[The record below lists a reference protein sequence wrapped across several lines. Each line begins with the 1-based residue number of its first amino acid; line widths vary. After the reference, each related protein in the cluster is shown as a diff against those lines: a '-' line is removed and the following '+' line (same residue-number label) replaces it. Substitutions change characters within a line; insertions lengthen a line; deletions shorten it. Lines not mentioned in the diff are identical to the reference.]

1 MKTLEVVF
9 EPDTNDGVYAI
20 SLVENPAIEVN
31 FIALK
36 EGEKMQFSILEEEKR
51 LLMGAVLVPD
61 KKILRVDA
69 SGEPFWVVFK
79 SETIRQAM
87 EFFYK
92 NGHQSNSTLEHDYK
106 MQLDNVT
113 FVESWI
119 KEDEIHDKS
128 VKYGFSEP
136 VGTWFS
142 VMKVDN
148 DEVWQKVK
156 AGEVQGFSIDGI
168 FNFKNADMDF
178 QKIVDAIKDGF
189 SSIAAKAPEATEEV
203 VEKEE
208 EVKLEEVKLEEEVEE
223 TESETKDEP
232 KDLEEMVKAL
242 AVEVAKEM
250 EKMKAELMLEIEKLK
265 PSEKEE
271 EKEEKVEMK
280 KVTKPNPEVKGDEPK
295 DFKSK
300 MLNKLNQL

>member
-9 EPDTNDGVYAI
+9 NPESAEGVYAI

-31 FIALK
+31 FIALS
-36 EGEKMQFSILEEEKR
+36 EGEKVQLSILEEEKR
-51 LLMGAVLVPD
+51 LLIGAVLVPD

-69 SGEPFWVVFK
+69 AGEPFWVVFK

-87 EFFYK
+87 EYFYK
-92 NGHQSNSTLEHDYK
+92 NGNQSNSTLEHDHQL
-106 MQLDNVT
+106 QLDNVT

-119 KEDEIHDKS
+119 KEDLVHDKS

-136 VGTWFS
+136 IGTWFS

-148 DEVWQKVK
+148 DEVWNKVK

-168 FNFKNADMDF
+168 FNFKNLDMELS
-178 QKIVDAIKDGF
+178 KIVDAIKEGF
-189 SSIAAKAPEATEEV
+189 QSLTMAKEEAAKDAV
-203 VEKEE
+203 D
-208 EVKLEEVKLEEEVEE
+208 VKLEEEEVTE
-223 TESETKDEP
+223 TETETKEEG

-242 AVEVAKEM
+242 AVEIAKEM
-250 EKMKAELMLEIEKLK
+250 EKMKAELMLEIDKLK
-265 PSEKEE
+265 PADKEE
-271 EKEEKVEMK
+271 EEEKVEMK
-280 KVTKPNPEVKGDEPK
+280 KATKPNPEVKGDEPK

-300 MLNKLNQL
+300 MLNKLNQM

>member
-9 EPDTNDGVYAI
+9 NPDTTDGVYAI
-20 SLVENPAIEVN
+20 SLVENPAIESN
-31 FIALK
+31 FVALN
-36 EGEKMQFSILEEEKR
+36 EGEKIQFSILEEDKR

-92 NGHQSNSTLEHDYK
+92 NGNQSNSTLEHNHQ
-106 MQLDNVT
+106 MQLNDVT

-119 KEDEIHDKS
+119 KEDLVHDKS

-148 DEVWQKVK
+148 PDVWQKVK
-156 AGEVQGFSIDGI
+156 AGEVNGFSIDGI
-168 FNFKNADMDF
+168 FNFKNVDMELS
-178 QKIVDAIKDGF
+178 KIVDAIKEGF
-189 SSIAAKAPEATEEV
+189 QSLTMAKEETAEVVAEQAVEETVVEVAPEV
-203 VEKEE
+203 VEETPAPVAEE
-208 EVKLEEVKLEEEVEE
+208 PIGFDQL
-223 TESETKDEP
+223 
-232 KDLEEMVKAL
+232 
-242 AVEVAKEM
+242 AKELAIEM
-250 EKMKAELMLEIEKLK
+250 GKEIEKVKVELRAEIEKLK
-265 PSEKEE
+265 PVQEE
-271 EKEEKVEMK
+271 VKLSKA
-280 KVTKPNPEVKGDEPK
+280 TKPNPEVKGDEPT

>member
-61 KKILRVDA
+61 KKILRIDA

-87 EFFYK
+87 EYFYK
-92 NGHQSNSTLEHDYK
+92 NGNQSNSTLEHDYK

-119 KEDEIHDKS
+119 KEDEVHDKS
-128 VKYGFSEP
+128 VKYGFNEP
-136 VGTWFS
+136 IGTWFS

-189 SSIAAKAPEATEEV
+189 SSIAAKAPETTEEV
-203 VEKEE
+203 AKEE

-223 TESETKDEP
+223 TEAKEES

-242 AVEVAKEM
+242 AVEIAKEM

-265 PSEKEE
+265 PAEKEE

>member
-9 EPDTNDGVYAI
+9 NPDTTDGVYAI

-31 FIALK
+31 FIALN
-36 EGEKMQFSILEEEKR
+36 EGEKIQFSILEEDKR

-92 NGHQSNSTLEHDYK
+92 NGNQSNSTLEHNHQ
-106 MQLDNVT
+106 MQLNDVT

-119 KEDEIHDKS
+119 KEDLIHDKS

-148 DEVWQKVK
+148 PDVWQKVK
-156 AGEVQGFSIDGI
+156 AGEVNGFSIDGI
-168 FNFKNADMDF
+168 FNFKNVDMELS
-178 QKIVDAIKDGF
+178 KIVDAIKEGF
-189 SSIAAKAPEATEEV
+189 QSLTMAKEETAEV
-203 VEKEE
+203 VAEQA
-208 EVKLEEVKLEEEVEE
+208 VEE
-223 TESETKDEP
+223 T
-232 KDLEEMVKAL
+232 V
-242 AVEVAKEM
+242 VEVAPEVVTETAPVAEEPIGFDQLAKELAIEM
-250 EKMKAELMLEIEKLK
+250 GKQIEKVKVELRAEIEKLK
-265 PSEKEE
+265 PAQEE
-271 EKEEKVEMK
+271 VKLSKA
-280 KVTKPNPEVKGDEPK
+280 TKPKPEVKGDEPT

>member
-9 EPDTNDGVYAI
+9 NPDTTDGVYAI

-31 FIALK
+31 FIALN
-36 EGEKMQFSILEEEKR
+36 EGEKVQFSILEEDKR

-92 NGHQSNSTLEHDYK
+92 NGNQSNSTLEHNHQ
-106 MQLDNVT
+106 MQLNDVT

-119 KEDEIHDKS
+119 KEDLVHDKS

-148 DEVWQKVK
+148 PEVWQKVK
-156 AGEVQGFSIDGI
+156 AGEVNGFSIDGI
-168 FNFKNADMDF
+168 FNFKNVDMELS
-178 QKIVDAIKDGF
+178 KIVDAIKEGF
-189 SSIAAKAPEATEEV
+189 QSLTMAKEEPAEV
-203 VEKEE
+203 VAEQA
-208 EVKLEEVKLEEEVEE
+208 VEE
-223 TESETKDEP
+223 T
-232 KDLEEMVKAL
+232 V
-242 AVEVAKEM
+242 VEVAPEVVIETAPVAEEPIGFDQLAKELAIEM
-250 EKMKAELMLEIEKLK
+250 GKQIEKVKVELRAEIEKLK
-265 PSEKEE
+265 PAEKEE
-271 EKEEKVEMK
+271 EEKVEMK
-280 KVTKPNPEVKGDEPK
+280 KATKPNPEVKGEEPK

>member
-9 EPDTNDGVYAI
+9 NPDTTDGVYAI

-92 NGHQSNSTLEHDYK
+92 NGNQSNSTLEHNYQ
-106 MQLDNVT
+106 MQLNDVT

-119 KEDEIHDKS
+119 KEDLVHDKS

-148 DEVWQKVK
+148 PDVWQKVK
-156 AGEVQGFSIDGI
+156 AGEVNGFSIDGI
-168 FNFKNADMDF
+168 FNFKNVDMELS
-178 QKIVDAIKDGF
+178 KIVDAIKEGF
-189 SSIAAKAPEATEEV
+189 QSLTMAKEETAEV
-203 VEKEE
+203 VTEQA
-208 EVKLEEVKLEEEVEE
+208 VEE
-223 TESETKDEP
+223 T
-232 KDLEEMVKAL
+232 V
-242 AVEVAKEM
+242 VEVAPEVVTETAPVAEEPIGFDQLAKELAIEM
-250 EKMKAELMLEIEKLK
+250 GKQIEKVKVELRAEIEKLK
-265 PSEKEE
+265 PAQEE
-271 EKEEKVEMK
+271 VKLSKA
-280 KVTKPNPEVKGDEPK
+280 TKPNPEVKGDEPK

>member
-9 EPDTNDGVYAI
+9 NPDTTDGVYAI

-31 FIALK
+31 FIALN
-36 EGEKMQFSILEEEKR
+36 EGEKVQFSILEEDKR

-92 NGHQSNSTLEHDYK
+92 NGNQSNSTLEHNHQ
-106 MQLDNVT
+106 MQLNDVT

-119 KEDEIHDKS
+119 KEDLVHDKS

-148 DEVWQKVK
+148 PEVWQKVK
-156 AGEVQGFSIDGI
+156 AGEVNGFSIDGI
-168 FNFKNADMDF
+168 FNFKNVDMELS
-178 QKIVDAIKDGF
+178 KIVDAIKEGF
-189 SSIAAKAPEATEEV
+189 QSLTMAKEEPAEV
-203 VEKEE
+203 VAEQA
-208 EVKLEEVKLEEEVEE
+208 VEE
-223 TESETKDEP
+223 T
-232 KDLEEMVKAL
+232 V
-242 AVEVAKEM
+242 VEVAPEVVIETAPVAEEPIGFDQLAKELAIEM
-250 EKMKAELMLEIEKLK
+250 GKQIEKVKVELRAEIEKLK
-265 PSEKEE
+265 PAEE
-271 EKEEKVEMK
+271 EVKLSKA
-280 KVTKPNPEVKGDEPK
+280 TKPNPEVKGEDPK

>member
-9 EPDTNDGVYAI
+9 NPDTTDGVYAI

-31 FIALK
+31 FIALN
-36 EGEKMQFSILEEEKR
+36 EGEKIQFSILEEDKR

-92 NGHQSNSTLEHDYK
+92 NGNQSNSTLEHNHQ
-106 MQLDNVT
+106 MQLNDVT

-119 KEDEIHDKS
+119 KEDLIHDKS

-148 DEVWQKVK
+148 PDVWQKVK
-156 AGEVQGFSIDGI
+156 AGEVNGFSIDGI
-168 FNFKNADMDF
+168 FNFKNVDMELS
-178 QKIVDAIKDGF
+178 KIVDAIKEGF
-189 SSIAAKAPEATEEV
+189 QSLTMAKEETAEV
-203 VEKEE
+203 VAEQA
-208 EVKLEEVKLEEEVEE
+208 VEE
-223 TESETKDEP
+223 T
-232 KDLEEMVKAL
+232 V
-242 AVEVAKEM
+242 VEVAPEVVTETAPVAEEPIGFDQLAKELAIEM
-250 EKMKAELMLEIEKLK
+250 GKQIEKVKVELRAEIEKLK
-265 PSEKEE
+265 PAQEE
-271 EKEEKVEMK
+271 VKLSKA
-280 KVTKPNPEVKGDEPK
+280 TKPNPEVKGDEPT

>member
-1 MKTLEVVF
+1 MNMKTLEVVF
-9 EPDTNDGVYAI
+9 NPDTTDGVYAI

-31 FIALK
+31 FIALN

-92 NGHQSNSTLEHDYK
+92 NGNQSNSTLEHNHQ
-106 MQLDNVT
+106 MQLNDVT

-119 KEDEIHDKS
+119 KEDLVHDKS

-148 DEVWQKVK
+148 PEVWQKVK
-156 AGEVQGFSIDGI
+156 AGEVNGFSIDGI
-168 FNFKNADMDF
+168 FNFKNVDMELS
-178 QKIVDAIKDGF
+178 KIVDAIKEGF
-189 SSIAAKAPEATEEV
+189 QSLTMAKEETAEVVTEQAVEETVVGVAPEV
-203 VEKEE
+203 VEETPAPVAEKPLNFE
-208 EVKLEEVKLEEEVEE
+208 KL
-223 TESETKDEP
+223 
-232 KDLEEMVKAL
+232 
-242 AVEVAKEM
+242 AKELAIEM
-250 EKMKAELMLEIEKLK
+250 GKEIEKVKVELRGEIEKLK
-265 PSEKEE
+265 PIEE
-271 EKEEKVEMK
+271 EVKLSKA
-280 KVTKPNPEVKGDEPK
+280 TKPNPEVKGEEPK

-300 MLNKLNQL
+300 MLNKLNQI

>member
-92 NGHQSNSTLEHDYK
+92 NGNQSNSTLEHNHQ
-106 MQLDNVT
+106 MQLNDVT

-119 KEDEIHDKS
+119 KEDLVHDKS

-148 DEVWQKVK
+148 PDVWQKVK
-156 AGEVQGFSIDGI
+156 VGEVNGFSIDGI
-168 FNFKNADMDF
+168 FNFKNVDMELS
-178 QKIVDAIKDGF
+178 KIVDAIKEGF
-189 SSIAAKAPEATEEV
+189 QSLTMAKEETAEV
-203 VEKEE
+203 VTEQA
-208 EVKLEEVKLEEEVEE
+208 VEE
-223 TESETKDEP
+223 T
-232 KDLEEMVKAL
+232 V
-242 AVEVAKEM
+242 VEVAPEVVTETAPVAEEPIGFDQLAKELAIEM
-250 EKMKAELMLEIEKLK
+250 GKEIEKVKVELRAEIEKLK
-265 PSEKEE
+265 PTQEE
-271 EKEEKVEMK
+271 VKLSKA
-280 KVTKPNPEVKGDEPK
+280 TKPNPEVKGEEPK

-300 MLNKLNQL
+300 MLNKLNQI

>member
-9 EPDTNDGVYAI
+9 NPDTTDGVYAI

-31 FIALK
+31 FIALN
-36 EGEKMQFSILEEEKR
+36 EGEKIQFSILEEDKR

-92 NGHQSNSTLEHDYK
+92 NGNQSNSTLEHNHQ
-106 MQLDNVT
+106 MQLNDVT

-119 KEDEIHDKS
+119 KEDLVHDKS

-148 DEVWQKVK
+148 PDVWQKVK
-156 AGEVQGFSIDGI
+156 AGEVNGFSIDGI
-168 FNFKNADMDF
+168 FNFKNVDMELS
-178 QKIVDAIKDGF
+178 KIVDAIKEGF
-189 SSIAAKAPEATEEV
+189 QSLTMAKEETTEVVNEQAVEETVVEVAPEV
-203 VEKEE
+203 VEETPAPVAEE
-208 EVKLEEVKLEEEVEE
+208 PIGFDQL
-223 TESETKDEP
+223 
-232 KDLEEMVKAL
+232 
-242 AVEVAKEM
+242 AKELAIEM
-250 EKMKAELMLEIEKLK
+250 GKQIEKVKVEFRAEIEKLK
-265 PSEKEE
+265 PTQEE
-271 EKEEKVEMK
+271 VKLSKA
-280 KVTKPNPEVKGDEPK
+280 TKPNPEVKGDEPT

-300 MLNKLNQL
+300 MLNKLNQI

>member
-92 NGHQSNSTLEHDYK
+92 NGNQSNSTLEHNHQ
-106 MQLDNVT
+106 MQLNDVT

-119 KEDEIHDKS
+119 KEDLVHDKS

-148 DEVWQKVK
+148 PDVWQKVK
-156 AGEVQGFSIDGI
+156 VGEVNGFSIDGI
-168 FNFKNADMDF
+168 FNFKNVDMELS
-178 QKIVDAIKDGF
+178 KIVDAIKEGF
-189 SSIAAKAPEATEEV
+189 QSLTMAKEETAEV
-203 VEKEE
+203 VTEQA
-208 EVKLEEVKLEEEVEE
+208 VEE
-223 TESETKDEP
+223 T
-232 KDLEEMVKAL
+232 V
-242 AVEVAKEM
+242 VEVAPEVVTETAPVAEEPIGFDQLAKELAIEM
-250 EKMKAELMLEIEKLK
+250 GKQIEKVKVELRAEIEKLK
-265 PSEKEE
+265 PAQEE
-271 EKEEKVEMK
+271 VKLSKA
-280 KVTKPNPEVKGDEPK
+280 TKPNPEVKGDEPT